1 MIIFGTFAN
10 AKYLPQLLSML
21 ESFQNNVLSS
31 RIAVVALDTDTSDS
45 VSRMNFPCVDV
56 YSVEDVE
63 THVPQLAT
71 ARENRRLSEYFFTLT
86 SALPNF
92 LFKVYPRHD
101 FVVYIDAD
109 LFFFDNPERCILTL
123 DEKDNVLLTSHNFAR
138 KNLDLK
144 VYGEF
149 NTGFVA
155 FRKSSDGIKVASW
168 WLERCLEWC
177 KDVVEYGKF
186 ADQKYL
192 ENFSSIIPGVKMS
205 QDFGLNLGPW
215 GLNSLKQ
222 ITSRNGSIY
231 VNNQLL
237 FAFHFSGLQY
247 NRLFAILGLRSYQH
261 RVSKTVYE
269 LIYIPYLRCIRRWET
284 DLLNYNLATSF
295 GSGLKSIRPSRKVTF
310 GVLVRSLLGGD
321 LKFWKGIDHDTNK

>member
-21 ESFQNNVLSS
+21 ESFQKYVESS
-31 RIAVVALDTDTSDS
+31 RIAVIALDAHTKDS
-45 VSRMNFPCVDV
+45 VARLNFSCVDV
-56 YSVEDVE
+56 FDMKDVE
-63 THVPQLAT
+63 VHVPQLSI
-71 ARENRRLSEYFFTLT
+71 ARENRSPSEYFFTLS
-86 SALPNF
+86 SAIPNF

-109 LFFFDNPERCILTL
+109 LFFFDSPERCILAL
-123 DEKDNVLLTSHNFAR
+123 DEKDNVFLTSHNFAR
-138 KNLDLK
+138 KNLDLRI
-144 VYGEF
+144 YGEF
-149 NTGFVA
+149 NTGFIA
-155 FRKSSDGIKVASW
+155 FRRSKDGIKVASW

-177 KDVVEYGKF
+177 KDVVENGKF

-192 ENFSSIIPGVKMS
+192 ENFSSIVPGVKVS

-231 VNNQLL
+231 VNSELL
-237 FAFHFSGLQY
+237 FAFHFSGLQF
-247 NRLFAILGLRSYQH
+247 NGVFAILGLTSYQH

-269 LIYIPYLRCIRRWET
+269 LIYVPYLRSIRRWET
-284 DLLNYNLATSF
+284 DLLNYNSATSF
-295 GSGLKSIRPSRKVTF
+295 RSGLKSIRPSRKVTF

-321 LKFWKGIDHDTNK
+321 LKFWRGIDRDTNK